1 MRLEDF
7 ILIKDNVFTKEFC
20 QELIDFFENNPDLR
34 HKGEMAG
41 GLNTEV
47 KDTTD
52 LNLFNYPDLMEKYGD
67 FVLSKFNEVVN
78 EYAESLPF
86 QNKFL
91 APSVLFYE
99 NTEYTTCQIQK
110 YDKGEGHYNAYHF
123 ETDNAENCCR
133 VFVFIFYLNDVDEGG
148 ETGMLYSN
156 TKIKP
161 KAGRVICHPA
171 TFPFVHNGHTP
182 ISDDKYILTTWLNYV

>member
-7 ILIKDNVFTKEFC
+7 ILVKDNVFTKEFC
-20 QELIDFFENNPDLR
+20 QELVDFFENNPQYR

-52 LNLFNYPDLMEKYGD
+52 LNLFNYPELMERYGD
-67 FVLSKFNEVVN
+67 FVLSKFNEVVS

-86 QNKFL
+86 QNKFD

-99 NTEYTTCQIQK
+99 NSEYTTCQIQK
-110 YDKGEGHYNAYHF
+110 YDKGVRHYNAFHF
-123 ETDNAENCCR
+123 ETDNASNCCR
-133 VFVFIFYLNDVDEGG
+133 VFVFILYLNDVEEVVRPKFCTQEQKLNLKQDVLFV
-148 ETGMLYSN
+148 TPQLSHLYTMDTPQFRTIS
-156 TKIKP
+156 
-161 KAGRVICHPA
+161 
-171 TFPFVHNGHTP
+171 TF
-182 ISDDKYILTTWLNYV
+182 

>member
-7 ILIKDNVFTKEFC
+7 ILVKDNVFTKEFC
-20 QELIDFFENNPDLR
+20 QELVDFFENNPQYR

-52 LNLFNYPDLMEKYGD
+52 LNLFNYPELMERYGD
-67 FVLSKFNEVVN
+67 FVLSKFNEVVS

-86 QNKFL
+86 QNKFD

-99 NTEYTTCQIQK
+99 NSEYTTCQIQK
-110 YDKGEGHYNAYHF
+110 YDKGVGHYNAFHF
-123 ETDNAENCCR
+123 ETDNASNCCR
-133 VFVFIFYLNDVDEGG
+133 VFVFILYLNDVEEGG
-148 ETGMLYSN
+148 ETEILYSR
-156 TKIKP
+156 TKTKP
-161 KAGRVICHPA
+161 KTGRVICHPA